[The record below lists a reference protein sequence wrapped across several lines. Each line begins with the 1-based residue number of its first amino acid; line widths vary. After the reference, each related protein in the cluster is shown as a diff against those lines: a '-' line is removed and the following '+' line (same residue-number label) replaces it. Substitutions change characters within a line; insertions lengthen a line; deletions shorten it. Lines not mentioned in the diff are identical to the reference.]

1 MRRII
6 ICIAGAAALGIAAC
20 IGIALGKAD
29 APKSIA
35 NNPAVAAVESTDEI
49 EKFRT
54 ERQQLRQMQLSQLNE
69 IIFSEDSEAEIVA
82 MAQRRQLELMSW
94 SEQETTLEGA
104 LALRGFKDALVTVH
118 TDSVNVMIRAETIT
132 QQEASVI
139 LELVMRET
147 GISGGNVKIIPIK

>member
-1 MRRII
+1 
-6 ICIAGAAALGIAAC
+6 
-20 IGIALGKAD
+20 
-29 APKSIA
+29 
-35 NNPAVAAVESTDEI
+35 
-49 EKFRT
+49 
-54 ERQQLRQMQLSQLNE
+54 MQLSQLNE

-94 SEQETTLEGA
+94 SEQETTLEGV

>member
-20 IGIALGKAD
+20 IGFALGKAD

-94 SEQETTLEGA
+94 SEQETTLEGV

-132 QQEASVI
+132 QQESSVI